1 MLNRLDTKE
10 ELLAQGKEALEKES
24 IAPDD
29 VNHFMQERGGTEI
42 IQKEKMVSILRRP
55 EVTMLDLLKPLTSLN
70 NIFVNRLNELSS
82 DKLKREILEQIEI
95 EIKYDGY
102 INRQQLEVEKFE
114 RVEEKIIPEDFDY
127 KKIKTLS
134 TEGREKL
141 MKIKPVSIGQASRI
155 AGVTPSDISVL
166 MVFVGR

>member
-1 MLNRLDTKE
+1 
-10 ELLAQGKEALEKES
+10 
-24 IAPDD
+24 
-29 VNHFMQERGGTEI
+29 
-42 IQKEKMVSILRRP
+42 
-55 EVTMLDLLKPLTSLN
+55 MLDLLKPLTSLN
-70 NIFVNRLNELSS
+70 NIFINRLNELSS